1 MSQVRLAPVASIRFV
16 RLTIAVVVATGLLA
30 VGFAATAA
38 ADPTQVNNC
47 SAVVTNVACVGQIN
61 NNPTIVN
68 VGNVN
73 LLSGNQLTVLSNQ
86 LNNVFVNVANISDI
100 NILSADLLASVQTT
114 VNSWVT
120 TTLNTVNTVQTS
132 TKTCTVFVTPPAATT
147 GMSAITVGCA

>member
-1 MSQVRLAPVASIRFV
+1 MRQVRRASVVSISFV
-16 RLTIAVVVATGLLA
+16 RLVTAAALAAGLLA
-30 VGFAATAA
+30 LGFTATASA
-38 ADPTQVNNC
+38 STQVNNC
-47 SAVVTNVACVGQIN
+47 SAVVVNVACVGQIN
-61 NNPTIVN
+61 NNPTTVN

-73 LLSGNQLTVLSNQ
+73 LLSGNQLNVLTTQ
-86 LNNVFVNVANISDI
+86 LNNVFLNVANISDI